1 MSRPTQAAWM
11 IVAMTLAALAT
22 VIAKSLTEELGV
34 IQILW
39 LRLALGCLLLW
50 PLAVATSRR
59 ALPGFSRLHALRAV
73 ILIGMTGL
81 WFFALSLGP
90 VGQAAVMS
98 YTYPVFILVFA
109 AIFFGQKIHAW
120 DVGSLV
126 LSFVG
131 VAIIFSQGWE
141 AGPATA
147 RDVLQICVVLCSSL
161 LIAIRVSIEK
171 VMTASAEPV
180 DILLGSMMIATILVA
195 PVTYLVWVPV
205 NLHQVL
211 LLTALALT
219 ATIAQLIVIWLVRSG
234 AWSAVSIFA
243 FWEVLAAILLAMI
256 LFGEMLAPAGAIGA
270 VLIIAGGLILV
281 ARGDG

>member
-1 MSRPTQAAWM
+1 VSRASQAIWM
-11 IVAMTLAALAT
+11 IAAMTLAALAT
-22 VIAKSLTEELGV
+22 VLAKTLTGSLGV
-34 IQILW
+34 LQILW

-50 PLAVATSRR
+50 PLGVFTTGRG
-59 ALPGFSRLHALRAV
+59 LPGFSRLHALRAV

-109 AIFFGQKIHAW
+109 AVFFGQKIHLW
-120 DVGSLV
+120 DVLSLL

-131 VAIIFSQGWE
+131 VAVIFSQGWE
-141 AGPATA
+141 AGPRSAQ
-147 RDVLQICVVLCSSL
+147 DLLQICVVLCSSL
-161 LIAIRVSIEK
+161 LIAIRVSVEK
-171 VMTASAEPV
+171 IMTASAEPV
-180 DILLGSMMIATILVA
+180 DILLGSMMIATVIVA
-195 PVTYLVWVPV
+195 PATYLVWQPV
-205 NLHQVL
+205 TTYQL
-211 LLTALALT
+211 LLLAALALT

-243 FWEVLAAILLAMI
+243 FWEVLAAIVLAMI
-256 LFGEMLAPAGAIGA
+256 LFGETLSTFAALGAA
-270 VLIIAGGLILV
+270 LIIAGGLILV